1 MQSLSNT
8 KSQDDEEE
16 KDETIVE
23 FFYLKK
29 FYSKLYCYHENSQKL
44 NPNIYFR
51 KHIYFIYPHIPWCFF
66 VLRFSKP

>member
-23 FFYLKK
+23 SEILFQIIL
-29 FYSKLYCYHENSQKL
+29 L
-44 NPNIYFR
+44 
-51 KHIYFIYPHIPWCFF
+51 PW
-66 VLRFSKP
+66 K